1 LATFAGG
8 RSGECG
14 ILEEGGRSK
23 EEGEM
28 LRGEERGMFNDQYT
42 TYNVK

>member
-28 LRGEERGMFNDQYT
+28 LRGEERGMFNVQFSMF
-42 TYNVK
+42 NVQ